1 MREPY
6 AANGEIAI
14 PDHDPF
20 VVANDASCSGRD
32 AGVDERTIASWNV
45 GLFGLRSLC
54 RRDDPSSR
62 TTDQH
67 GVRRRRGYGSI
78 GGVLSGLP
86 RRCDVVCFQETKL
99 TSRLDVS
106 DVGRDNDCEWDSTH
120 SVCSLRGKE
129 GYSGVAVYW
138 RCKELCP
145 VAIEEGVCGSIG
157 SSSIFANSAAAFSD
171 EPDKQKAL
179 DGEGRCVWVDF
190 ETFVLCTVY
199 VPAVF
204 GDPALDEKVAERAEY
219 KANFLT
225 ALEWRISSLLSC
237 NRRVVICGDW
247 NIAPCW
253 RTDRARED
261 EAGQEPK
268 NPSRDWLNRQLS
280 QEGGLADIFR
290 RAHADVTDAYTCW
303 NVASGAQLS
312 NFGSRIDYF
321 LCDESQ
327 TLKSVRRVGVAQ
339 KHEGSDHAP
348 IFLSL
353 DRDVWKEKRPDQ
365 VAPPL
370 ACSSIFR
377 GRQVK
382 VSEMFSVVQNSSV
395 ETPASHAVGEP
406 EQEKVKM
413 ATYVCKPK
421 RKNAPEV
428 TMKNFFAVK
437 SKKLASQGDHTG
449 DDNPSPVVVAPS
461 EESRT
466 PKMTQQ
472 EASAAWTNT
481 FAKLALP
488 KCRHGETCKVRTV
501 KQKDNANFGRVF
513 FCCPRPAGPKTNPEC
528 DCGFFQWRNNR
539 K

>member
-1 MREPY
+1 MREPR
-6 AANGEIAI
+6 AANGGIAI

-20 VVANDASCSGRD
+20 IVASDASCSGRD
-32 AGVDERTIASWNV
+32 AGAGERTIASWNV
-45 GLFGLRSLC
+45 GLLGLRSLC
-54 RRDDPSSR
+54 RRDDSSSR

-78 GGVLSGLP
+78 AGVLSSLP
-86 RRCDVVCFQETKL
+86 RKCDVVCFQETKL

-106 DVGRDNDCEWDSTH
+106 AVGRDDDCEWDSTH

-145 VAIEEGVCGSIG
+145 VAIEEGVCGSMG
-157 SSSIFANSAAAFSD
+157 SSVFANETAAFGD
-171 EPDKQKAL
+171 EPDKQRAL

-204 GDPALDEKVAERAEY
+204 GDAAIDEKVAERAEY

-225 ALEWRISSLLSC
+225 ALEWRIASLASR
-237 NRRVVICGDW
+237 NRKVVICGDW

-253 RTDRARED
+253 RLDRARED
-261 EAGQEPK
+261 ESTEEPK
-268 NPSRDWLNRQLS
+268 NTSRDWLKRQLS

-290 RAHADVTDAYTCW
+290 RAHADVMDAYTCW

-353 DRDVWKEKRPDQ
+353 DRDVWNDKRPDQ

-382 VSEMFSVVQNSSV
+382 VSEMFSAVRNSSI
-395 ETPASHAVGEP
+395 EAPSHAAGEP
-406 EQEKVKM
+406 EEEKVKTM
-413 ATYVCKPK
+413 TSVCKPTK

-428 TMKNFFAVK
+428 TMKDFFAVK
-437 SKKLASQGDHTG
+437 SKKTAPQGVVHAGVKNSQR
-449 DDNPSPVVVAPS
+449 VVVAPL
-461 EESRT
+461 EQAQT
-466 PKMTQQ
+466 PKMTKQ